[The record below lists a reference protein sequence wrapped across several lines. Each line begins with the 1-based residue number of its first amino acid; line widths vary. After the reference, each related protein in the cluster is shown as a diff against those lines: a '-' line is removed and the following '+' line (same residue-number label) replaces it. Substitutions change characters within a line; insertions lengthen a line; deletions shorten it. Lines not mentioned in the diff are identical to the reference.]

1 MNAELTELKV
11 EGMTCTNCAMSVRKS
26 LEKQGMQQVDVNFA
40 SGEVRFENAAGL
52 APEIIIGGIEDLGY
66 KVIKEGDNENHK
78 EPFFYTLEGKLV
90 FSAIF
95 TLPLMLHMISDFWLL
110 HDAIFQLVLSV
121 PVYSLGLYYFGK
133 SAYYSLKSGVP
144 NMDVLIFT
152 GAASALFY
160 SVFGTFYYWGSHDMH
175 QYMFYETGASIIC
188 FVLFGNFLEKRS
200 VKRTTQALES
210 LTKLQPKKAK
220 LLIGKIASEVFVED
234 LRPGDFIRINAGDQI
249 PIDGEI
255 IEGEGFVDE
264 SMISG
269 ESIPQHKLPGTMCIG
284 GTILTEGLLK
294 VRVTTSHKKTILAE
308 IIEMVKRA
316 QSNKPAIQQL
326 GDRVSAIFVPVVI
339 GISLLTFLVSY
350 FILDLGS
357 AQSMLRAVAVLVISC
372 PCAMG
377 LATPTAVMVGIGRAA
392 KRGILIKGGDTIE
405 ILARTKTWIFDKTGT
420 LSTGNFK
427 FSELNVKEPQQL
439 EFLQNLIYQI
449 EQHSS
454 HPIAKSLVINQKHW
468 LKEPLNLEN
477 IVEVKGK
484 GMQFDFEGVKYFF
497 GKSGS
502 ESDLELQG
510 NGEVLASLNLLDE
523 MKPDAELVSDYLE
536 KQAIQSVILSGD
548 KQEKVNK
555 TVGAINWKGEAFGDL
570 MPQTKLEKLKNY
582 KEAGYLC
589 MIGDGI
595 NDAPAMTEAN
605 VSVSFSKANDIARQA
620 AQVVLMKSDLNSLM
634 EAHQLSLL
642 TYKTIKQNLFWAF
655 FYNAL
660 CIPLAAA
667 GYMHP
672 MLGALSMAF
681 SDVIV
686 IGNSLL
692 LNFKRIN
699 VSKK

>member
-1 MNAELTELKV
+1 
-11 EGMTCTNCAMSVRKS
+11 
-26 LEKQGMQQVDVNFA
+26 
-40 SGEVRFENAAGL
+40 
-52 APEIIIGGIEDLGY
+52 
-66 KVIKEGDNENHK
+66 
-78 EPFFYTLEGKLV
+78 
-90 FSAIF
+90 
-95 TLPLMLHMISDFWLL
+95 
-110 HDAIFQLVLSV
+110 
-121 PVYSLGLYYFGK
+121 
-133 SAYYSLKSGVP
+133 
-144 NMDVLIFT
+144 
-152 GAASALFY
+152 
-160 SVFGTFYYWGSHDMH
+160 MH

-427 FSELNVKEPQQL
+427 FSELKVKEPQQL
-439 EFLQNLIYQI
+439 EFLQNLVYQI

-454 HPIAKSLVINQKHW
+454 HPIAKSLVINKKHW

-477 IVEVKGK
+477 IIEVKGK

-510 NGEVLASLNLLDE
+510 NGVVLASLNLLDE

-582 KEAGYLC
+582 KESGYLC

-605 VSVSFSKANDIARQA
+605 ISISFSKANDIARQA

>member
-26 LEKQGMQQVDVNFA
+26 LEKQGLQQVDVNFA
-40 SGEVRFENAAGL
+40 SGEVRFENSKGL
-52 APEIIIGGIEDLGY
+52 APEIIISGIEDLGY
-66 KVIKEGDNENHK
+66 KVIKEGEDENKKQGFLGSLEHK
-78 EPFFYTLEGKLV
+78 LI

-95 TLPLMLHMISDFWLL
+95 TLPLMVHMVSKYWLF
-110 HDAIFQLVLSV
+110 HDPIFQLIISA
-121 PVYSLGLYYFGK
+121 PVYVLGLFYFGK

-152 GAASALFY
+152 GAVSALFY
-160 SVFGTFYYWGSHDMH
+160 SMFGTFYYWGSHDIH

-200 VKRTTQALES
+200 IKRTTQALEG

-249 PIDGEI
+249 PIDGELV
-255 IEGEGFVDE
+255 EGEGFVDE

-269 ESIPQHKLPGTMCIG
+269 ESVPQQKTPGSICIG

-294 VRVTTSHKKTILAE
+294 VRVTSTLKKTILAE

-405 ILARTKTWIFDKTGT
+405 IIAKTKTWIFDKTGT
-420 LSTGNFK
+420 LSTGNFI
-427 FSELNVKEPQQL
+427 FSDLKVLTNDKI
-439 EFLQNLIYQI
+439 EFLQNMIYQI
-449 EQHSS
+449 EMHSS
-454 HPIAKSLVINQKHW
+454 HPIAKSLIQLNSSW
-468 LKEPLNLEN
+468 LKEGISLEN
-477 IVEVKGK
+477 INEIKGK
-484 GMQFDFEGVKYFF
+484 GIEWTFENKSYFF
-497 GKSGS
+497 GKSID
-502 ESDLELQG
+502 ESDL
-510 NGEVLASLNLLDE
+510 VLKCE
-523 MKPDAELVSDYLE
+523 GVIIAELNIIDELKIYADQVSTYLE
-536 KQAIQSVILSGD
+536 TNDINAVILSGD
-548 KQEKVNK
+548 KQNKVNK
-555 TVGAINWKGEAFGDL
+555 TAVSINWKGEAFGDL
-570 MPQTKLEKLKNY
+570 MPSNKLEKLKNY

-589 MIGDGI
+589 MVGDGI
-595 NDAPAMTEAN
+595 NDAPAMSEAN
-605 VSVSFSKANDIARQA
+605 VSISFSKANDIARQA
-620 AQVVLMKSDLNSLM
+620 AQIVLMKGDLHSLM

-692 LNFKRIN
+692 LNFKRIK
-699 VSKK
+699 VLK

>member
-1 MNAELTELKV
+1 MNAELSELKV
-11 EGMTCTNCAMSVRKS
+11 DGMTCTNCAMSVRKS

-40 SGEVRFENAAGL
+40 SGEVRFENVNNIETEL
-52 APEIIIGGIEDLGY
+52 IINGIEDLGF
-66 KVIKEGDNENHK
+66 KVIREGEDGLKKES
-78 EPFFYTLEGKLV
+78 FFSSLEFKLL

-95 TLPLMLHMISDFWLL
+95 TIPLMLHMLSDYWLF
-110 HDAIFQLVLSV
+110 HDVLFQLFLSI

-133 SAYYSLKSGVP
+133 SAFYSLKSGVP

-152 GAASALFY
+152 GAASSLFY

-175 QYMFYETGASIIC
+175 GYMFYETGASIIC

-200 VKRTTQALES
+200 VKKTTQALES
-210 LTKLQPKKAK
+210 LTQLQPQKAK
-220 LLIGKIASEVFVED
+220 LLIGKIASEVLVED
-234 LRPGDFIRINAGDQI
+234 LRPGDMIKVNAGDQI
-249 PIDGEI
+249 PIDGELV
-255 IEGEGFVDE
+255 EGEGYVDE

-269 ESIPQHKLPGTMCIG
+269 ESIPQHKTLGSTCIG

-294 VRVTTSHKKTILAE
+294 VKVTSTHKKTILAE

-316 QSNKPAIQQL
+316 QTNKPAIQQL

-405 ILARTKTWIFDKTGT
+405 ILARTKTMVFDKTGT
-420 LSTGNFK
+420 LTSGQFQ
-427 FSELNVKEPQQL
+427 FSELKVQDESNL
-439 EFLQNLIYQI
+439 SFYQNMIFQI
-449 EQHSS
+449 ESHSS
-454 HPIAKSLVINQKHW
+454 HPIAKSLVTANSSWMKQA
-468 LKEPLNLEN
+468 LNFEN
-477 IVEVKGK
+477 IIEIKGK
-484 GMQFDFEGVKYFF
+484 GMEWELDGLKYFF

-502 ESDLELQG
+502 SADLELRS
-510 NGEVLASLNLLDE
+510 NGLVLATLSLLDE
-523 MKPDAELVSDYLE
+523 IKPDAHLLASYFERERIS
-536 KQAIQSVILSGD
+536 SVILSGD
-548 KQEKVNK
+548 QQKKVDATGK
-555 TVGAINWKGEAFGDL
+555 AIAWKGEAIGDL
-570 MPQTKLEKLKNY
+570 MPHEKLDKLEQY
-582 KEAGYLC
+582 KQQGYIC
-589 MIGDGI
+589 MVGDGI
-595 NDAPAMTEAN
+595 NDAPAMTAAN

-620 AQVVLMKSDLNSLM
+620 AQVVLMKGDMKTFM

-667 GYMHP
+667 GFMHP

-686 IGNSLL
+686 IGNSLA
-692 LNFKRIN
+692 LNWKRIQ
-699 VSKK
+699 VSK